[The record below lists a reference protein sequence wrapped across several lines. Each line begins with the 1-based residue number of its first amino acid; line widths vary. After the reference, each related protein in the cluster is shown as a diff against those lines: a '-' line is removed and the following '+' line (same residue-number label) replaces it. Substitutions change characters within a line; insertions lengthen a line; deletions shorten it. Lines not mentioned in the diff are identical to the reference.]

1 MVAKREPLVIS
12 GRVRD
17 PGGDPVKEARVY
29 FTEGPVSFPDIAA
42 LTDDEGR
49 FSLTAP
55 APGTYILECRAEG
68 FAPKETAVTVPP
80 SGQILDVRVSKV
92 T

>member
-1 MVAKREPLVIS
+1 MAAERQPFVIS

-17 PGGDPVKEARVY
+17 PSGHPIGEARVY
-29 FTEGPVSFPDIAA
+29 FTEGPAAFPDIAA
-42 LTDDEGR
+42 VTDDEGR
-49 FSLTAP
+49 FSVTAP

-80 SGQILDVRVSKV
+80 SGQMLDVRIGKV
-92 T
+92 R